1 MIGNCQARGVAQA
14 LRLLAPDSPVTM
26 IHMDSLMRTY
36 GDIDGLARSLAGYDH
51 VFSQLFSRDLM
62 PGGLPELRRRE
73 ARLRPF
79 PTIVFPAF
87 HPDMVYAGSMAD
99 LASLKLARSPLGQ
112 YHSAIALC
120 AHRLGL
126 GPAQTVTLYREDVFA
141 RLGYLDGWDLSVR
154 DLLASA
160 EQIGF
165 PLDRELARWSRR
177 GSFMHVLNHP
187 KAFVIGDIARRLLRE
202 SGIDPEPVEV
212 EDYLGDELAR
222 DVIWPIYPP
231 IAETYGLTG
240 SYLFKMKPGQGS
252 FPVLYDLPGF
262 VAKSFAL
269 YDRLSFTDL
278 ACARVD
284 VWIGTPEIV
293 EIFDA
298 ARRPA

>member
-1 MIGNCQARGVAQA
+1 
-14 LRLLAPDSPVTM
+14 
-26 IHMDSLMRTY
+26 
-36 GDIDGLARSLAGYDH
+36 
-51 VFSQLFSRDLM
+51 
-62 PGGLPELRRRE
+62 
-73 ARLRPF
+73 
-79 PTIVFPAF
+79 
-87 HPDMVYAGSMAD
+87 
-99 LASLKLARSPLGQ
+99 
-112 YHSAIALC
+112 
-120 AHRLGL
+120 
-126 GPAQTVTLYREDVFA
+126 
-141 RLGYLDGWDLSVR
+141 
-154 DLLASA
+154 
-160 EQIGF
+160 
-165 PLDRELARWSRR
+165 
-177 GSFMHVLNHP
+177 MHVLNHP